1 PGGTGYNHPVSRGNA
16 MGLLK
21 RLFGGKPDKDTA
33 RTAMPDAGQDA
44 GRTIRYD
51 PGLVDGLKDD
61 HQELVAMYT
70 ALGERVAAGDFHGV
84 DAALQEFK
92 IRLEAHLLTE
102 NVRFYVYV
110 EQSMADDEVNYELIR
125 GFRKEMN
132 SIARGRGIRTPLPPA
147 AGRTGDAGAVHP
159 RARRGRAPAGPAHR
173 PRGIRALR
181 ALPAV
186 TPAA

>member
-1 PGGTGYNHPVSRGNA
+1 

-33 RTAMPDAGQDA
+33 RTAMLDAGQDA

-110 EQSMADDEVNYELIR
+110 EQSMAEDEVNYELIR

-132 SIARGRGIRTPLPPA
+132 SIAR
-147 AGRTGDAGAVHP
+147 AVVEFV
-159 RARRGRAPAGPAHR
+159 RRYRQQPVGPATQAQF
-173 PRGIRALR
+173 IREHGEVGRLLAQRIAREESELYV
-181 ALPAV
+181 LYQP
-186 TPAA
+186 

>member
-1 PGGTGYNHPVSRGNA
+1 

-21 RLFGGKPDKDTA
+21 RLFGGKPGNDTVSTMQPGTA
-33 RTAMPDAGQDA
+33 REP

-70 ALGERVAAGDFHGV
+70 ALGEQVAGGDFHGI

-132 SIARGRGIRTPLPPA
+132 SIAR
-147 AGRTGDAGAVHP
+147 AVVEFV
-159 RARRGRAPAGPAHR
+159 RRYRQQPVGPATQAQF
-173 PRGIRALR
+173 IREHGEVGRLLAQRIAREESELYV
-181 ALPAV
+181 LYQP
-186 TPAA
+186 